1 MQNHP
6 CSFRRGGAVVLFV
19 QHPLLK
25 RARGTPD
32 ARCARSLVCKIEFW
46 THELQSPRKHRFI
59 RRSARDGFCGLLRMS
74 PGGRILCYPPLVW
87 TDRVAPRSVK
97 KALRLRAM
105 LWREAS
111 RREHATWADARSDVS
126 EANLRPGRIAQ
137 RGRQPRRKY
146 PALIRSLNAPP
157 GRTASALRT
166 CALAPCSGLTLPR
179 PPHPAPRIVTIAS
192 RPSQWDGMNRNI
204 VQIGILSTYTGQH
217 RHPSRNGFAVI
228 LRCEHR
234 RSACSPPASLEG

>member
-74 PGGRILCYPPLVW
+74 PGGRILCYPPLSW
-87 TDRVAPRSVK
+87 TDRVAPPPVK

-137 RGRQPRRKY
+137 RGRQPKVRSPQRCVRR
-146 PALIRSLNAPP
+146 SDAPP
-157 GRTASALRT
+157 GRTTSLLRGSRPQALH
-166 CALAPCSGLTLPR
+166 SGLTLPR

-192 RPSQWDGMNRNI
+192 RPSSVGRDMRTI
-204 VQIGILSTYTGQH
+204 ILIGILSRGW
-217 RHPSRNGFAVI
+217 
-228 LRCEHR
+228 
-234 RSACSPPASLEG
+234 